1 MKQSIVVSA
10 LLGMIMLAGCGSSG
24 EKTQEQLNEEL
35 RVTLKDKASLEAVRS
50 LIAEG
55 ADVNAKYVVP
65 HAAQPDGSKMGF
77 VTPLTF
83 PVANGTGKDLSIIK
97 ELVDNGADAS
107 VVFDDGTTLLH
118 MAVLTGRDGDV
129 IRYLAESG
137 APVNAQNA
145 FQQTPLFQAVYN
157 ENADEITALIES
169 GADPKI
175 KDADGQTI
183 FEMIET
189 YQKNGSRDALQNALS
204 AK

>member
-10 LLGMIMLAGCGSSG
+10 LLSMIVLAGCGSS
-24 EKTQEQLNEEL
+24 EKKSQEQLNEEL
-35 RVTLKDKASLEAVRS
+35 RIALKDKKPLSVVQN
-50 LIAEG
+50 LIKEG
-55 ADVNAKYVVP
+55 ADVNARFEVP
-65 HAAQPDGSKMGF
+65 FSSQPDGNKMGF
-77 VTPLTF
+77 VTPLSF

-107 VVFDDGTTLLH
+107 IVFDDGSTLLH
-118 MAVLTGRDGDV
+118 MAVLTERDGDI
-129 IRYLAESG
+129 IRYLAQAG

-145 FQQTPLFQAVYN
+145 FQQTPLFQAAYN
-157 ENADEITALIES
+157 ENADQIAALIEV

-175 KDADGQTI
+175 KDADGKTI